1 MSPRMQQ
8 ELDRLK
14 KIVAELEQ
22 RLAAQ
27 EKQAPVQK
35 DAASLAELKATNND
49 LEKSLGRRSAAGAG
63 PDQVQRRLSI

>member
-35 DAASLAELKATNND
+35 DAASLAELKATNNG
-49 LEKSLGRRSAAGAG
+49 LKSLGRRSAAGAG